1 MKYLII
7 ICGALLFSCGSRKVE
22 VSKEEKKIE
31 ITTNELTTTID
42 TSNVEIKTDIETE
55 VFTVEARD
63 TTKEFIYNGKTYF
76 NVVLKHEKKKDNS
89 LYKKDIKVSKIER
102 KQSNIK
108 AKEVIKDKKVERK
121 SNIETYFIIIFF
133 ILIAV
138 FYYLNRKYNYLRG
151 L

>member
-1 MKYLII
+1 MKYLIL
-7 ICGALLFSCGSRKVE
+7 CLLLIGCGSRKVE

-63 TTKEFIYNGKTYF
+63 TTKPFIYNGKTYF

-121 SNIETYFIIIFF
+121 SDLYIYFIVAFF
-133 ILIAV
+133 ILVLI
-138 FYYLNRKYNYLRG
+138 FWYLNRKYKSII
-151 L
+151 

>member
-1 MKYLII
+1 MKYLIL
-7 ICGALLFSCGSRKVE
+7 CLLLIGCGSRKVE

-63 TTKEFIYNGKTYF
+63 TAKPFIYNGKKYF

-108 AKEVIKDKKVERK
+108 AKEVIKDKKIERK
-121 SNIETYFIIIFF
+121 SNLYIYFIVAFF
-133 ILIAV
+133 ILVVI
-138 FYYLNRKYNYLRG
+138 FWFLNRKYKGYVYNL
-151 L
+151 